1 MRKAHA
7 VAASMAALL
16 LGQTGCYRTSIVTNL
31 RPEEGKPHHD
41 RQWFTAAG
49 LLPVSKAPGS
59 ECTNG
64 VAWAQSRV
72 LPTDFLIEAGLA
84 VAGSLIG
91 AAACSGSGTTDE
103 ERGNCAAVGALIPTL
118 LIGSRS
124 VSYACAAGD
133 QSGVLLPGTGSR
145 QELPARVPDDAS
157 APGEDSAPP
166 PGTPTPPP
174 LPPSGSVPETN
185 PGL

>member
-1 MRKAHA
+1 MRKAHV

-31 RPEEGKPHHD
+31 RPEEGRPHTD

-49 LLPVSKAPGS
+49 LLPVSKAPGT

-64 VAWAQSRV
+64 IAWAQSRV
-72 LPTDFLIEAGLA
+72 LPTDFFIEAGL
-84 VAGSLIG
+84 VIAGSLIG

-103 ERGNCAAVGALIPTL
+103 ERGNCAAVGALIPPL
-118 LIGSRS
+118 LIGSRT
-124 VSYACAAGD
+124 VTYACAASD

-145 QELPARVPDDAS
+145 QELPARVPD
-157 APGEDSAPP
+157 EDSAPP
-166 PGTPTPPP
+166 PGSPTPPP